1 MVRQAHRRLERT
13 RRIRSQSRKP
23 LAPHSKTGYTFSVSL
38 RLRRC
43 DMHLSFSNH
52 AKAGMY
58 ERSIGASRIADT
70 IRRPD
75 FVRPAGD
82 DATAYYRAFG
92 KQTLR
97 VVAASRKKS
106 ECVIV
111 TVYY

>member
-1 MVRQAHRRLERT
+1 
-13 RRIRSQSRKP
+13 
-23 LAPHSKTGYTFSVSL
+23 
-38 RLRRC
+38 
-43 DMHLSFSNH
+43 MHLFFSNH

-58 ERSIGASRIADT
+58 ERNIDASRIADT

-111 TVYY
+111 TAYYLWK